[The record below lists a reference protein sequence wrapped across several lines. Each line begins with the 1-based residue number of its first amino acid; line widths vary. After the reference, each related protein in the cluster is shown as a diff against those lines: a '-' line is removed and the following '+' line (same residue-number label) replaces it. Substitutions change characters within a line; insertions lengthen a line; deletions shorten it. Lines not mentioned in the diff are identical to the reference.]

1 MVKTGLA
8 VEDKEIAALRRLGLT
23 DYEARIYVVLVRM
36 GPVRASEVSFFGQLP
51 RTKTYGAIKELER
64 KGLLNVIP
72 GKPELYS
79 ARSPSE
85 VLMPLIERLNND
97 VRDSEGIVQ
106 SLAVAFES
114 SKFVKRQLP
123 KAAGEFWEIEGRQNI
138 FNKLNSM
145 FNDSTKSIIYC
156 TTIAGLIRA
165 YKAHSEM
172 LEKARSNGVSVRV
185 LSPISNENSGLAREM
200 AAVVE
205 LKTPVK
211 PLIATFVSADSAQ
224 LVVMEARPDDLRT
237 DRGSDIAIWT
247 TNRLLIELHEQLFGI
262 VWDVSPP
269 PKFPSA
275 RSR

>member
-85 VLMPLIERLNND
+85 VLMPLIERLNNG

-156 TTIAGLIRA
+156 TTIAGLVRA

-172 LEKARSNGVSVRV
+172 LEKARSKGVSVRV

-211 PLIATFVSADSAQ
+211 PLTATFVSADSAR

-275 RSR
+275 RNR